1 MRVLLVKIDGKMP
14 NLALMKLSAWHKA
27 LGDQVGLHIQSPD
40 RVYISVIFKQNYPQ
54 AQGVVNF
61 YPLADCFLG
70 GPGLDEPNTLGAIL
84 GHLEIDDVMPDYG
97 LFGCDFSMG
106 FSMRGCFRN
115 CPWCIVPRLEG
126 AVRVGTPIEKF
137 HHPDHKKIVL
147 LDNNFFAGPNWRPTL
162 KYIQDQG
169 LKVNF
174 NQGLDIRLM
183 NEEMAG
189 LLADT
194 KCYSWSFGTAML
206 YFAWDRMDIEAQVR
220 KGIEMLLEA
229 GIHHR
234 RLTVY
239 VLTGFNTTHTEDL
252 YRVMALKEY
261 DIEPYIMV
269 YNDRKDDQF
278 LHHLERW
285 VNGRLHRSVP
295 DFGTYRYL
303 SPSQRVEAKK
313 ILSGFKPRRLEN
325 ESR

>member
-14 NLALMKLSAWHKA
+14 NLALMKLSAHHKMQ
-27 LGDQVGLHIQSPD
+27 GDHVGLHIKDPQ

-54 AQGVVNF
+54 AQGVKAF
-61 YPLADCFLG
+61 YPEADCFIG
-70 GPGLDEPNTLGAIL
+70 GPGLDKPNTLHSSQTTRMGWDITL
-84 GHLEIDDVMPDYG
+84 SLPFDIDDVMPDYD

-106 FSMRGCFRN
+106 FTMRGCFRN

-126 AVRVGTPIEKF
+126 AVRVGTPIKKF

-162 KYIQDQG
+162 KYIQDHG

-229 GIHHR
+229 G
-234 RLTVY
+234 
-239 VLTGFNTTHTEDL
+239 N
-252 YRVMALKEY
+252 
-261 DIEPYIMV
+261 P
-269 YNDRKDDQF
+269 
-278 LHHLERW
+278 
-285 VNGRLHRSVP
+285 
-295 DFGTYRYL
+295 
-303 SPSQRVEAKK
+303 PSQAH
-313 ILSGFKPRRLEN
+313 RLRAHGVQHDTCRGSLQGDGPEGV
-325 ESR
+325 